1 MLSPEDLVAL
11 FDETPATKVGER
23 EVFAEMDFL
32 VPAEMLQHHIER
44 LKKLTAASKFL
55 WKELSKHI
63 MKLRTIFSIADPS
76 ETVHRRNDQHAPH
89 PNNSHHRRDRLALHS
104 WL

>member
-23 EVFAEMDFL
+23 EVFPEMDFL

-55 WKELSKHI
+55 
-63 MKLRTIFSIADPS
+63 
-76 ETVHRRNDQHAPH
+76 
-89 PNNSHHRRDRLALHS
+89 
-104 WL
+104 

>member
-1 MLSPEDLVAL
+1 LFLTAAFLSSVFVMRQSLMLSPEDLVAL

-23 EVFAEMDFL
+23 EVFPEMDFL

-55 WKELSKHI
+55 
-63 MKLRTIFSIADPS
+63 
-76 ETVHRRNDQHAPH
+76 
-89 PNNSHHRRDRLALHS
+89 
-104 WL
+104 

>member
-1 MLSPEDLVAL
+1 MRQALMLSPEDLVAF

-63 MKLRTIFSIADPS
+63 MKLRRAKDDILDKPTQVKLCAQ
-76 ETVHRRNDQHAPH
+76 TK
-89 PNNSHHRRDRLALHS
+89 
-104 WL
+104 

>member
-55 WKELSKHI
+55 
-63 MKLRTIFSIADPS
+63 
-76 ETVHRRNDQHAPH
+76 
-89 PNNSHHRRDRLALHS
+89 
-104 WL
+104 